1 MRKVSIMT
9 HPQTI
14 NRRSA
19 EPPPARYSASSQL
32 YVWTKTV
39 WRRFDLAAQFLAAG
53 AVVLL
58 GGMLAIGIWVTGQI
72 EQGVIDNSAAATA
85 LYVDS
90 VVSPLFDNFTE
101 DGRLSEGADRAL
113 DELLGQGT
121 LGERLVVFK
130 IWLPDGSVAY
140 ASDPAQIGQKFPMSD
155 HLRDAFAGAV
165 TAEFDQLSDAEN
177 ALERSRNIPLLEIYS
192 PVRQAWSGEVIAV
205 AEFYENA
212 DGLAAGLAAARL
224 QSWAIVSLITSAMLA
239 SLYLIVRRGSKLIDR
254 QRQTLE
260 DRVKELSD
268 LLAQNQLLRSSLQ
281 TATDRSLALNEQFM
295 RRVGADLH
303 DGPAQLLAL
312 AQMRLG
318 RAATEANG
326 IEELDQVRSFL
337 SDAMVEIRSIS
348 RGLVLPQI
356 ETMPLPDLLRSVVAT
371 HEERTGDAV
380 VLLVPGLATQ
390 LDRVS
395 NICIYRFVQE
405 SLSNASRH
413 ASGIGLQVEASDAP
427 GSLVVSVQDRG
438 HGFEVGAKNRGLGL
452 EGMRERI
459 ASLGGRMD
467 ISSSPQGT
475 SVICTLPKAR
485 SITPGVS

>member
-1 MRKVSIMT
+1 MT
-9 HPQTI
+9 DPQTI
-14 NRRSA
+14 DRRSE
-19 EPPPARYSASSQL
+19 EPSSANAPAAGKRH
-32 YVWTKTV
+32 VWPKTI
-39 WRRFDLAAQFLAAG
+39 WHRLDLAAQFLAAG

-72 EQGVIDNSAAATA
+72 EQGVIANSAAATA

-90 VVSPLFDNFTE
+90 VVSPLFDNFTAN
-101 DGRLSEGADRAL
+101 GRLSEGADRAL
-113 DELLGQGT
+113 DEVLGQGT

-140 ASDPAQIGQKFPMSD
+140 ASDPAQIGQKFPISD
-155 HLRDAFAGAV
+155 HLREAFAGAV
-165 TAEFDQLSDAEN
+165 AAEFDQLSDAEN
-177 ALERSRNIPLLEIYS
+177 APERRRDIPLLEIYS

-224 QSWAIVSLITSAMLA
+224 QSWAIVSLITSTMLA

-254 QRQTLE
+254 QRRALE
-260 DRVKELSD
+260 DRVGELSD
-268 LLAQNQLLRSSLQ
+268 LLTQNQSLRSSLQ
-281 TATDRSLALNEQFM
+281 AATDRSLALNEQFM

-318 RAATEANG
+318 RAAPSGTAAQ
-326 IEELDQVRSFL
+326 ELDQVRGFL
-337 SDAMVEIRSIS
+337 GDAMTELRSIS
-348 RGLVLPQI
+348 RGLVLPQV
-356 ETMPLPDLLRSVVAT
+356 ETMILQELLRSVVAT
-371 HEERTGDAV
+371 HEERTGDKV
-380 VLLVPGLATQ
+380 DLVAPGLSIR

-405 SLSNASRH
+405 GLGNASRH
-413 ASGIGLQVEASDAP
+413 ADGIGLQVEAVDGP
-427 GSLVVSVQDRG
+427 GSLVVVVRDGG
-438 HGFEVGAKNRGLGL
+438 HGFDPTEPRTGLGL

-459 ASLGGRMD
+459 ASLGGSMT
-467 ISSSPQGT
+467 ISSSFLGT
-475 SVICTLPKAR
+475 ALVCTLPKSR
-485 SITPGVS
+485 GTIVGLS

>member
-1 MRKVSIMT
+1 MT
-9 HPQTI
+9 DRRTIDSRSDERPQ
-14 NRRSA
+14 A
-19 EPPPARYSASSQL
+19 LYPAAWHL
-32 YVWTKTV
+32 LVWTKAI
-39 WRRFDLAAQFLAAG
+39 WHRFDLAAQFLAVG
-53 AVVLL
+53 ALVLL

-72 EQGVIDNSAAATA
+72 EQGVIANSAAATA

-101 DGRLSEGADRAL
+101 NGTLSEGADRAL
-113 DELLGQGT
+113 DEVLGQGT

-140 ASDPAQIGQKFPMSD
+140 SSDPAQIGQRFPIGD
-155 HLRDAFAGAV
+155 HLREAFAGAV
-165 TAEFDQLSDAEN
+165 TAEFDQLADAEN
-177 ALERSRNIPLLEIYS
+177 APERGHESPLLEIYS
-192 PVRQAWSGEVIAV
+192 PVRQAWSGEIIAV

-224 QSWAIVSLITSAMLA
+224 QSWAIVSLTTSSMLA
-239 SLYLIVRRGSKLIDR
+239 ALYLIVRRGSKLIDR
-254 QRQTLE
+254 QRRTLE
-260 DRVKELSD
+260 DRVGELSD
-268 LLAQNQLLRSSLQ
+268 LLVQNQLLRGSLQ
-281 TATDRSLALNEQFM
+281 AATDRSLALNEQFM

-318 RAATEANG
+318 RATTTG
-326 IEELDQVRSFL
+326 GGVEELDQVRGFL
-337 SDAMVEIRSIS
+337 GDAMAEIRSIS
-348 RGLVLPQI
+348 RGLVLPEV
-356 ETMPLPDLLRSVVAT
+356 ETLALPDLLRSVVAT
-371 HEERTGDAV
+371 HEERTGNTV
-380 VLLVPGLATQ
+380 ELLVPSLATQ

-413 ASGIGLQVEASDAP
+413 ANGVGLRVEVEDGP
-427 GSLVVSVQDRG
+427 GSLVVTVRDRG
-438 HGFEVGAKNRGLGL
+438 PGFDTSEPRTGLGL

-467 ISSSPQGT
+467 ISSSPLGT
-475 SVICTLPKAR
+475 STVCTLPKSR
-485 SITPGVS
+485 STILRMS